1 MFDKK
6 IKLGNLFEF
15 YGQLLTEKQQ
25 EILQAYCI
33 LDLSFGE
40 ISEELGISRQAV
52 YDTIKRSEKQL
63 DQYEDKLGL
72 VARFAAR
79 EKAIQHL
86 IEGMKEIDQRIRQN
100 LKSDETL
107 FRISELMEEADS
119 ILE

>member
-25 EILQAYCI
+25 EILEDYCI

-52 YDTIKRSEKQL
+52 YDTIKRAEKQL
-63 DQYEDKLGL
+63 DQYEEKLGL
-72 VARFAAR
+72 TARFDQS

-86 IEGMKEIDQRIRQN
+86 VEGMREIDLKIRGEAEKQE
-100 LKSDETL
+100 LLD
-107 FRISELMEEADS
+107 RISELIKEAND